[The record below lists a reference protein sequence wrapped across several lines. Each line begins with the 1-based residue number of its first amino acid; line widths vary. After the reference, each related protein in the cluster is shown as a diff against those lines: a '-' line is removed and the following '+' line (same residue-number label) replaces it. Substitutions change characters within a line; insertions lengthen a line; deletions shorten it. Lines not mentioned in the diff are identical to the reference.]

1 MSVLE
6 IILYVTLGFVTLT
19 WAIIVIV
26 KAIKKK
32 KNENKRD
39 AEDMPRQ

>member
-6 IILYVTLGFVTLT
+6 IILYIALGLITIGWVT
-19 WAIIVIV
+19 IVIV

-32 KNENKRD
+32 KDKNE
-39 AEDMPRQ
+39 EDED

>member
-6 IILYVTLGFVTLT
+6 IILYITLGVVTLT

-32 KNENKRD
+32 KQNENQRD
-39 AEDMPRQ
+39 AENMPR